1 MRWSKSHIIS
11 LLLKN
16 ERLYTA
22 ATPTPYSTPDSL
34 PCLQSAHRRVC
45 AGGGIPARHTRWGGG
60 SYTSLYLDWAV
71 SKIFAMNGSPLQSI
85 HRRVCVQGGGG
96 HEG

>member
-1 MRWSKSHIIS
+1 MKGSILQPH
-11 LLLKN
+11 LLL
-16 ERLYTA
+16 
-22 ATPTPYSTPDSL
+22 TPPLTPFLACSQLIAVCVQGGEYQLVTP
-34 PCLQSAHRRVC
+34 
-45 AGGGIPARHTRWGGG
+45 GGGG

-96 HEG
+96 P